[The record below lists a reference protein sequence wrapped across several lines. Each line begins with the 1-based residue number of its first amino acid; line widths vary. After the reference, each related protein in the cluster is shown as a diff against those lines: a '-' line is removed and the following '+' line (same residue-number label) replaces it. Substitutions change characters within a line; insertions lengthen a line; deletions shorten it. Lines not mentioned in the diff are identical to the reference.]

1 MSLVALGIAFV
12 VILLAGL
19 VLIAELQTGFGPRRL
34 REPSSEAFGV
44 SGDVHNASFMGL
56 PIDSG
61 HGHGGSCGGIGG
73 YGHGG
78 GCDGGSG
85 HGA

>member
-1 MSLVALGIAFV
+1 MSLMVLGIASV

-34 REPSSEAFGV
+34 RERSSEAYSG
-44 SGDVHNASFMGL
+44 SGDVYNASFMGL
-56 PIDSG
+56 PIDTC
-61 HGHGGSCGGIGG
+61 HGYGGSCGDVGC
-73 YGHGG
+73 GHGG
-78 GCDGGSG
+78 GCDGGG

>member
-1 MSLVALGIAFV
+1 MSLVALGITFV

-19 VLIAELQTGFGPRRL
+19 VLISELQTGFGPRRL
-34 REPSSEAFGV
+34 REPSSEAYGV
-44 SGDVHNASFMGL
+44 SGDVHSASFMGL
-56 PIDSG
+56 PTG
-61 HGHGGSCGGIGG
+61 HGYGGSCGGIGG

-78 GCDGGSG
+78 GCDSGG